1 MLYFFVSPVS
11 LSKIECMLFDS
22 NSANTLY
29 SLAYLLFHNA
39 HLYVILLKRKA
50 SRLILFICS
59 RVSVVEINSRC
70 LRLSIIAINY
80 LNIAFLL
87 LTIYILRG
95 NSVRYWSILF
105 PVTFLAIELIVTLL
119 LGVIDNNP
127 QIFYSLL
134 FELFFSCCLS
144 TVIYSHFPII
154 FLSEQL
160 LYILLSCSTPQCD
173 T

>member
-95 NSVRYWSILF
+95 NSVRY
-105 PVTFLAIELIVTLL
+105 
-119 LGVIDNNP
+119 
-127 QIFYSLL
+127 
-134 FELFFSCCLS
+134 
-144 TVIYSHFPII
+144 
-154 FLSEQL
+154 
-160 LYILLSCSTPQCD
+160 
-173 T
+173 